1 MTEQE
6 FATFAM
12 AVRTFYP
19 REKILPNKEAMELWF
34 RELADIP
41 YDVAEAVLR
50 KWVSLNKWSPSI
62 ADIREMVAEAQNG
75 EMPDY
80 GAAWE
85 SVLRAIRQYGFYN
98 QQEALESLDP
108 MTRGVVERMGF
119 RELCMSENPGVDR
132 GQFRKIYETVAM
144 REKKKQQVALPLQ
157 GMLDQLSGAKT
168 LQLGSHDAEAR
179 RIADNVARLVDA
191 KRGDGYIDI

>member
-1 MTEQE
+1 MTKEE
-6 FATFAM
+6 FAAFAM

-34 RELADIP
+34 RELTDIP

-62 ADIREMVAEAQNG
+62 ADIREMVAEVQNG

-98 QQEALESLDP
+98 QQAALESLDP

-157 GMLDQLSGAKT
+157 GMLEQLSGAKT